1 MSQRNTNIG
10 VVFAVVVLS
19 AAILANSMS
28 KPVGRD
34 EQMYCTAGVLMS
46 QGKMI
51 YRDFSYP
58 AQLPYHPLLLA
69 TLYRVSGT
77 SRYLLAGR
85 LVSVLC
91 DILTVVCIL
100 GIYRRIFGRFA
111 VSGRLLG
118 LAGVVLYVFNPLVD
132 YANGYAWNHD
142 VVILCVVAAFWLYIS
157 IDFAGRLRWGRI
169 AAIGALLTFAS
180 CMRITT
186 VLVEFL
192 FLAVLVSE
200 SAESI
205 KERCRRVLPFICATG
220 VMVIWP
226 VWIVAQAPQAFFL
239 NIVRIPMLYGEWL
252 TKIGM
257 VHNKF
262 DLTVACLGTPGYFV
276 LVGIAAYLAL
286 AVLFLWRKLEIGKG
300 RKPLLAFLLAAA
312 FFVIAFV
319 PPTMWRQYLAVPAPF
334 IVIGLAYP
342 LLFLRNLGEAAKDAR
357 HFKIACVLIGICV
370 LVAVRSNAVVLKRLP
385 LALVPEEWT
394 PVIKHKISEEL
405 GQKVHEPRK
414 VLTLAPLL
422 ALEGGCDIYDELSA
436 GSIIYRIGDSL
447 TANERLVTH
456 TIGPQGLSAMVEV
469 SPASAVI
476 LGVEA
481 PHMAFLEKPLKEV
494 VPPDWKRDVL
504 ADGAVLFSAHD

>member
-1 MSQRNTNIG
+1 MSQRNINIG
-10 VVFAVVVLS
+10 VVLVAVVLS

-69 TLYRVSGT
+69 AVYRVSGT
-77 SRYLLAGR
+77 SYYLLAGR
-85 LVSVLC
+85 IISVAC
-91 DILTVVCIL
+91 DILIVVCIL

-111 VSGRLLG
+111 VSGELLG
-118 LAGVVLYVFNPLVD
+118 LAGAVLYVFNPLVD

-142 VVILCVVAAFWLYIS
+142 VVILCVAAAFWLYIS
-157 IDFAGRLRWGRI
+157 IDFTGRLRWGRI

-200 SAESI
+200 PAESI

-220 VMVIWP
+220 VMLIWP
-226 VWIVAQAPQAFFL
+226 VWIVAQAPRAFFL
-239 NIVRIPMLYGEWL
+239 NVVKIPMLYGEWL
-252 TKIGM
+252 GKIGM
-257 VHNKF
+257 VWNKL
-262 DLTVACLGTPGYFV
+262 DLTAFCLGKPG
-276 LVGIAAYLAL
+276 YLAL
-286 AVLFLWRKLEIGKG
+286 IAIAVYLGLAILFLRRRLKITKCRNL
-300 RKPLLAFLLAAA
+300 LLAGLLAAG

-334 IVIGLAYP
+334 IIIGLAYP
-342 LLFLRNLGEAAKDAR
+342 LLFLSKLGEATKDAR

-394 PVIKHKISEEL
+394 PIIKHNISEKL
-405 GQKVHEPRK
+405 GQKVQGPGK

-436 GSIIYRIGDSL
+436 GTIIYRIGDLL
-447 TANERLVTH
+447 TPEERAVTH
-456 TIGPQGLSAMVEV
+456 TIGPDGLSAMVEA
-469 SPASAVI
+469 SPASAVM

-481 PHMAFLEKPLKEV
+481 PHMAFLEDPLKEV